1 MWLKDHGIKAFF
13 TASQNKSFSDG
24 AISCMNLAGLG
35 KLTPNMVLMGFKVQ
49 IWHQSVFYLCLTAKD
64 CFSPFLLVHDS
75 VWDALC
81 FASGWLGV
89 WSWGSRGVHQ
99 RDASCIWHQHGH
111 GGTKVRLVHGLVEFN
126 NVSSI
131 LSMLC
136 VSILIFSQIL
146 LNAVHFLFFLRMSNG
161 CDFSSVIGRE
171 EQIFIGA
178 NDNAG

>member
-111 GGTKVRLVHGLVEFN
+111 GGTKVRLVQLFILYFIYASWYLAKFYLMRFTFYSFLGWATAATFPVLSEEKSRSLLGPTTMQ
-126 NVSSI
+126 VS
-131 LSMLC
+131 
-136 VSILIFSQIL
+136 
-146 LNAVHFLFFLRMSNG
+146 
-161 CDFSSVIGRE
+161 
-171 EQIFIGA
+171 FITF
-178 NDNAG
+178 

>member
-111 GGTKVRLVHGLVEFN
+111 GGTKVRLPQLCILYQGQARGIWTYH
-126 NVSSI
+126 SSKFKI
-131 LSMLC
+131 WLYHEGPTVQSRITQKWLELSL
-136 VSILIFSQIL
+136 S
-146 LNAVHFLFFLRMSNG
+146 FFHIMKIWDICGHL
-161 CDFSSVIGRE
+161 
-171 EQIFIGA
+171 
-178 NDNAG
+178 